1 MIRSINEVAETEQ
14 FYTKSM
20 ANNVIKITCLT
31 PETYRTLIKHFKDTS
46 LFYHTYQLKEERD
59 YRVVLKYLHHTTD
72 VEEIRQN
79 LLQQGHVA

>member
-1 MIRSINEVAETEQ
+1 
-14 FYTKSM
+14 M

-31 PETYRTLIKHFKDTS
+31 PETNRTLIKHFKDTNV
-46 LFYHTYQLKEERD
+46 FYHTCQLKEERA
-59 YRVVLKYLHHTTD
+59 YRMVLKYLHHTTD